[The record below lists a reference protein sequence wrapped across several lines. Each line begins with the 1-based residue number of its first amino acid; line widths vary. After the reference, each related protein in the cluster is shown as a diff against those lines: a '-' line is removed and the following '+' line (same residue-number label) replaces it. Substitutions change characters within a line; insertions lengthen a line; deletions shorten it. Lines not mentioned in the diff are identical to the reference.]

1 MFISKH
7 FSTIKINV
15 EGEYLFSQLPKKE
28 GGGTGNRSI

>member
-15 EGEYLFSQLPKKE
+15 EGEYLILQLPKKE
-28 GGGTGNRSI
+28 GG

>member
-15 EGEYLFSQLPKKE
+15 EGEYLFSQLPKKKE
-28 GGGTGNRSI
+28 DEAGNRSI